1 MMIRLHTRTMGNHL
15 TCNSLMIRLQQ
26 GGLLVEADQNILLI
40 SKAITMITFLPLI
53 PSISIFTVS
62 KNILKFMLLNY
73 PAG

>member
-1 MMIRLHTRTMGNHL
+1 MMIRLHTQTMGNHL